1 LKIFINLKK
10 LLFKPGQPTVSL
22 PYLCHAAL
30 RQHLIAMHFRGYSAA
45 YASASS
51 PTTVLLH
58 YKVSRLSPFFIFLR
72 SGRSFTTIFFLP
84 LEALAS
90 PPPLHFLPIF
100 FTDVMLTPHP
110 HIATTADGQSAAS
123 PPSPP
128 PSIASPSTYR
138 EHPSCQMAP
147 GWAARAPGVIA
158 VGGLATDST
167 GTARP
172 LPWSSPQSRA
182 WCAWAVG
189 P

>member
-45 YASASS
+45 TPLPPPLGAAYASASS

-72 SGRSFTTIFFLP
+72 SGRSFTAILFLP

-90 PPPLHFLPIF
+90 PPPIHFLPIF
-100 FTDVMLTPHP
+100 FADVMLTPPNPRRAYSHGRRRP
-110 HIATTADGQSAAS
+110 ECRLTAIPAAVD
-123 PPSPP
+123 
-128 PSIASPSTYR
+128 
-138 EHPSCQMAP
+138 C
-147 GWAARAPGVIA
+147 VA
-158 VGGLATDST
+158 VHLS
-167 GTARP
+167 
-172 LPWSSPQSRA
+172 
-182 WCAWAVG
+182 
-189 P
+189 